1 MTRTG
6 EALQKI
12 GGHVQSIN
20 SNVKAMVT
28 SSQEQSVGIQE
39 INTAVNQ
46 MDQVTQQNAA
56 MVEETTAAVH
66 TVFGETE
73 TLNQAISRF
82 QISGQASGPRRALKA
97 APAPPELQS
106 SGRQHQITHTFRR
119 CVIFRFGTSRTLQAR
134 PALCR
139 AEPHHDRFDVIL

>member
-1 MTRTG
+1 MTQTG

-20 SNVKAMVT
+20 SNVKAMIT
-28 SSQEQSVGIQE
+28 SSQEQAVGIQE

-73 TLNQAISRF
+73 TLNHAISRF
-82 QISGQASGPRRALKA
+82 RMSGQASAPRKARAA
-97 APAPPELQS
+97 
-106 SGRQHQITHTFRR
+106 
-119 CVIFRFGTSRTLQAR
+119 
-134 PALCR
+134 
-139 AEPHHDRFDVIL
+139 